1 MIRLIQVILLDK
13 KSEAENTPKGGLTS
27 VTAPAHP
34 YATDAVVYTALFFD
48 VFAFLPFAL
57 FVADG
62 INSVG
67 DYNLPPGGCRLY
79 VCMYVCVSPL
89 FFTFH
94 DGITSK
100 RFELSG

>member
-1 MIRLIQVILLDK
+1 MVCTLGWVQGI
-13 KSEAENTPKGGLTS
+13 
-27 VTAPAHP
+27 
-34 YATDAVVYTALFFD
+34 
-48 VFAFLPFAL
+48 

-67 DYNLPPGGCRLY
+67 DYNSSPGGCRRRRRRLS
-79 VCMYVCVSPL
+79 VSLSPL

-100 RFELSG
+100 RFELLS

>member
-1 MIRLIQVILLDK
+1 MINSAVYEITLNSLTKFVVRRNILAIVIMC
-13 KSEAENTPKGGLTS
+13 N
-27 VTAPAHP
+27 H
-34 YATDAVVYTALFFD
+34 F
-48 VFAFLPFAL
+48 

-67 DYNLPPGGCRLY
+67 DYNSPPGGCRLS
-79 VCMYVCVSPL
+79 VCVCLCVSPL